1 MVTSKDVAKLAGV
14 SHTTVSRAFR
24 GDSKIKP
31 ETYDRIM
38 KIAAELGYVPNQIAS
53 SLRQKKTKTVGF
65 IISHGF
71 NPLFLEI
78 THSVETEL
86 AQHGYRLL
94 LAFDDGDTAQQ
105 WNIFQSL
112 ASAQVNTII
121 FQSHDDD
128 LEYTQKMH
136 TWMQNTDIHFIQLT
150 SDIFEDV
157 TSFKFDDNLGAYLAT
172 AHLLSRGHSNILMIG
187 GCNRVAGYQRAY
199 TEYQLSPAFPYVN
212 LVGKSDKESYSNI
225 KQAILSQ
232 KPTAVFPVG
241 TSLSYLTYEVLME
254 LNLKIPDDISFLA
267 FDDERWLQLLQIS
280 VIGHPTAA
288 LASSIVREI
297 LSYETIEGKG
307 YASST
312 SFKPFLT
319 ERKSVAFLPV
329 DKTTQ

>member
-31 ETYDRIM
+31 ETYNRIM
-38 KIAAELGYVPNQIAS
+38 KIADELGYVPNQIAS

-78 THSVETEL
+78 THSIETEL

-94 LAFDDGDTAQQ
+94 LSFDDGDATQQ

-121 FQSHDDD
+121 FQPH
-128 LEYTQKMH
+128 ENNPEHAKKMH
-136 TWMQNTDIHFIQLT
+136 TWMQHTDIHFIQLT
-150 SDIFEDV
+150 SDFFEDM

-172 AHLLSRGHSNILMIG
+172 SHLLSRGHRNILMIG
-187 GCNRVAGYQRAY
+187 GANRIAGYQRAY
-199 TEYQLSPAFPYVN
+199 SEQQLTPVFPYED
-212 LVGKSDKESYSNI
+212 LTGKNEAESYANI
-225 KQAILSQ
+225 KQAILTQ
-232 KPTAVFPVG
+232 KPTAVFPIG
-241 TSLSYLTYEVLME
+241 TSMSYLTYEILME
-254 LNLKIPDDISFLA
+254 LNLQIPNDISFLA

-288 LASSIVREI
+288 LAGSIVREI
-297 LSYETIEGKG
+297 LSYETLEGPC
-307 YASST
+307 YPSST
-312 SFKPFLT
+312 SFKPFLE
-319 ERKSVAFLPV
+319 ERKSVANLPA
-329 DKTTQ
+329 DTNI